1 MHILV
6 VEDDL
11 EIQKSLKIF
20 LENEGYDVTLVGDG
34 LQALTVFDEQFDL
47 VLLDI
52 MLPGL
57 DGFEVCRYLRKQSE
71 DVPIVMLTALHSELN
86 QIRGFDLKIDDYIT
100 KPFSVSILLR
110 KISAI
115 LRRSI
120 PNEKKNEII
129 YQDLTIDLDGMTVT
143 MNGVPIDL
151 TTKEYSIVVALFSSQ
166 GIVFTR
172 NMLYDKIWGI
182 DAFYDDSVINTHMG
196 NVRKKLGVDYIKTI
210 RGVGYKVE
218 KLS

>member
-1 MHILV
+1 MHILI

-11 EIQKSLKIF
+11 EIQNSLRIF
-20 LENEGYDVTLVGDG
+20 LENEKYEITIVGDG
-34 LQALTVFDEQFDL
+34 LDALTVFDDKFDL
-47 VLLDI
+47 VLLDV
-52 MLPGL
+52 MLPSL
-57 DGFEVCRYLRKQSE
+57 NGFDVCKQIRTKSN
-71 DVPIVMLTALHSELN
+71 VPIVMLTALQSEN
-86 QIRGFDLKIDDYIT
+86 DQIKGFDLNIDDYIT

-115 LRRSI
+115 LRRSTPI
-120 PNEKKNEII
+120 EAKNEII
-129 YQDLTIDLDGMTVT
+129 YKDLIVDLNGMRVTIG
-143 MNGVPIDL
+143 NNNIDL
-151 TTKEYSIVVALFSSQ
+151 TTKEYNIVVALFSNQ

-196 NVRKKLGVDYIKTI
+196 NLRKKLGVDYIKTV